1 MKMFQTIAKQNTNLS
16 RRDRMVRNSAG
27 GFAFQIDDWKQ
38 LERFLV
44 LGTTGGTFYL
54 DERKLTEVNLEAV
67 QRCLDADAERVVRTV
82 LDISTAGRA
91 LSNDPALYVLA
102 MAAARKQ
109 SRAVL
114 PKDGRSAFTVE
125 EPSEASRLALASL
138 PKVAR
143 TFTDL
148 SHFVTYVRKPKLR
161 GWGNGF
167 MKGVARWYNEMPVS
181 KLALQVVKYG
191 QRDGVSQRDVY
202 DLSHP
207 ARWSKPDA
215 VRRAIFDF
223 IVDGRMPAPELAHQ
237 NENALKLLVA
247 YGEVVAEGAT
257 AVDAARLITTRGL
270 PMEAVPTQLRTAEVY
285 EAVLAGVL
293 GGRKGNTLTWLVR
306 NLGNLGA
313 QGLLSD
319 ARQDIVSK
327 VCAALTDEQALQEAR
342 VHPLAILKALLTY
355 RQGHGEK
362 GRGQWP
368 VLARVVDSLDQAFYA
383 SFRYAKP
390 SGKRLM
396 LAVDV
401 SGSMWGQQLTAFPS
415 LTTHE
420 AAAAMALVIANVE
433 PNWTLVTFDTEARP
447 CHISPRQRMD
457 DVVNAMCKEEGG
469 GTDLASP
476 IAYARRKRIP
486 VDAFVLLTD
495 YETWAGDYH
504 SHEEL
509 EAYRMEMGI
518 AAKVVNIAMTPNSY
532 STSEPGDPLA
542 LEVVGFDT
550 RVPEVISAF
559 LAT

>member
-1 MKMFQTIAKQNTNLS
+1 MKMFNTVANQNTVLS
-16 RRDRMVRNSAG
+16 RRARMVQNSAG

-109 SRAVL
+109 SRAVA

-125 EPSEASRLALASL
+125 EPSEASRSALAAL

-223 IVDGRMPAPELAHQ
+223 IVDGRMPARELADHD
-237 NENALKLLVA
+237 ALKLLVA
-247 YGEVVAEGAT
+247 YGEAMAEGAT
-257 AVDAARLITTRGL
+257 AADAARLITTRGL

-319 ARQDIVSK
+319 ARLDIVSK
-327 VCAALTDEQALQEAR
+327 VCAALTDEQALKEAR

-368 VLARVVDSLDQAFYA
+368 VLARVVDALDRAFYA

-390 SGKRLM
+390 TGKRLM

-401 SGSMWGQQLTAFPS
+401 SGSMHGQRLTAFPS

-433 PNWTLVTFDTEARP
+433 PNWTFVTFDTDARP
-447 CHISPRQRMD
+447 CDISPRQRMD
-457 DVVNAMCKEEGG
+457 DVVKTMCRRRGG

-476 IAYARRKRIP
+476 IAYARRNRIP

-495 YETWAGDYH
+495 YETWAGDSH

-509 EAYRMEMGI
+509 AAYRVEMGI
-518 AAKVVNIAMTPNSY
+518 AAKVVNVAMTPNSY